1 MAKGNFLSTTL
12 SRITGLADLT
22 KTNSNISRV
31 YRVAPLSSQERSKMS
46 KILQTHSI
54 KERVTDVDLE
64 TLSDL
69 TAEIKAINCQAAIL
83 HGERIKKAQD
93 LLKRYRDG
101 AFTEW
106 LIATY
111 GNRQTPYNFLQY
123 YELYQAIPKTI
134 SQKLD
139 EMPRQIAYAL
149 ASRAG
154 SVDQKIDLIE
164 NYNGQSK
171 EEMMSSIRALFPLA
185 IEDKRAHD
193 PVRVLME
200 NLRRIQRQMKNSA
213 FSPRGEQK
221 KELKKIFL
229 EMQKIVS

>member
-1 MAKGNFLSTTL
+1 MTKENFLSATL
-12 SRITGLADLT
+12 SKINGLT
-22 KTNSNISRV
+22 KLSQNHSNISQV
-31 YRVAPLSSQERSKMS
+31 FRVAPLSSQEQSKMS
-46 KILQTHSI
+46 KILHAHCTEEHETKI
-54 KERVTDVDLE
+54 DLQ

-93 LLKRYRDG
+93 ILKRYRDG

-123 YELYQAIPKTI
+123 YELYRAIPKAL

-154 SVDQKIDLIE
+154 SVEQKIDLIQK
-164 NYNGQSK
+164 YNGQSK
-171 EEMMSSIRALFPLA
+171 EEMFSSIRSIFPLA
-185 IEDKRAHD
+185 LEDKRAHD
-193 PVRVLME
+193 PVRVLID
-200 NLRRIQRQMKNSA
+200 NLRRIERQMKDPSFSA
-213 FSPRGEQK
+213 SQEQK
-221 KELKKIFL
+221 EGLKKIFL